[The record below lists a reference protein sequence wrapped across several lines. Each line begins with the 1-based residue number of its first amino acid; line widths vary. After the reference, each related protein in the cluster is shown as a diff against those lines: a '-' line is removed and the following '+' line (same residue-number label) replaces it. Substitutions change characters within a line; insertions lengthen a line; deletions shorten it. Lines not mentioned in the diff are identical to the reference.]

1 MLDHM
6 MTMKVTMSGQISVP
20 AEVRRRWGVSRVQ
33 VIDEG
38 DRLIVRPVPD
48 DPIGELRGRF
58 AGAGPTVDEM
68 RREARAE
75 EAAAERRRDRS

>member
-1 MLDHM
+1 M
-6 MTMKVTMSGQISVP
+6 MTMRVTASGQISVP

-48 DPIGELRGRF
+48 DPIGELQGVF

-75 EAAAERRRDRS
+75 EAAAERRRGRS